1 VQFLNRVSSM
11 LFSAFLNFSPKKHV
25 VSHSKILFMES
36 YKIIIRKTAKNIG
49 NYFLQGL
56 LLVAPLAITLFVIYK
71 LLDFIDSLLPLNIP
85 GLGLIIIFGSISFIG
100 FAGAILIKRPIS
112 FVFHGVIERI
122 PLVKILYTSIADLLS
137 AFVGQKKKFT
147 EPVMVIMNRESNI
160 RKLGFITEKDLKSM
174 GIGSEFVAVYLPH
187 SYNFSGN
194 MFIVPAENV
203 IPVNANPAEFM
214 KFIVSGGVTKV

>member
-1 VQFLNRVSSM
+1 MNSYERITRK
-11 LFSAFLNFSPKKHV
+11 AAKK
-25 VSHSKILFMES
+25 
-36 YKIIIRKTAKNIG
+36 IG

-56 LLVAPLAITLFVIYK
+56 LLVAPITITIFVIYR
-71 LLDFIDSLLPLNIP
+71 LLDFIDGLLPLKIP
-85 GLGLIIIFGSISFIG
+85 GLGLLIIFSSISLIG
-100 FAGAILIKRPIS
+100 FAGALLIKRPIA

-122 PLVKILYTSIADLLS
+122 PLVKILYTSISDLLS

-147 EPVMVIMNRESNI
+147 EPVMVVMNRESNI
-160 RKLGFITEKDLKSM
+160 RKLGFITEKDLLSI

-203 IPVNANPAEFM
+203 VPVNANPAEFM